1 MHLLL
6 ESMQKRLVMYLDL
19 VSSNFVLD
27 KQYQG
32 LTFVVFQKGALA
44 PESLDPNRL
53 FPAPMH
59 LTARPQAKSDS
70 R

>member
-1 MHLLL
+1 
-6 ESMQKRLVMYLDL
+6 MYLDL